1 MLMSRLTEGDLV
13 IRSCGNIKK
22 RRNIT
27 TMVSF
32 YDFNA
37 TNKLLFSLIIAL
49 NRVFYGRDYLN
60 IALKDQLLRKI
71 SSKRTAKIK
80 TLESELCAPPKD
92 GRSQVLKTDGQIEF
106 A

>member
-1 MLMSRLTEGDLV
+1 
-13 IRSCGNIKK
+13 
-22 RRNIT
+22 
-27 TMVSF
+27 
-32 YDFNA
+32 
-37 TNKLLFSLIIAL
+37 
-49 NRVFYGRDYLN
+49 VFYGRDYLN

-106 A
+106 T